1 MRLFYILSLE
11 THLTYWPPSLHKSV
25 LTVTNLCNSIGWQ
38 YRWFELHPET
48 GHLEYYYY
56 EDHGLHDLVSG
67 KDKARKVG
75 NKGKKEHVAGAVVVP
90 SEEDSQTFNVN
101 FASGESYKLRAPNV
115 KERQIWV
122 DRIRAVSQLHDRA
135 IAHSNPPVR

>member
-1 MRLFYILSLE
+1 MF
-11 THLTYWPPSLHKSV
+11 V
-25 LTVTNLCNSIGWQ
+25 NLGWQ

-48 GHLEYYYY
+48 GQLEYYYY

-67 KDKARKVG
+67 KDKARKIG
-75 NKGKKEHVAGAVVVP
+75 NKGKKEHIAGAVVVP
-90 SEEDSQTFNVN
+90 SEEDSQTFYVN

-135 IAHSNPPVR
+135 IAQSNPPVRYNTFSRSRIADANDL